1 MGGGF
6 PEPRRSSA
14 KDVRDVPEN
23 PDTHRPTYAVSRT
36 GLVND
41 QSTRRTAA
49 QIHSAL
55 ISFPVHRRSRQPSH
69 CDFRTIGY

>member
-1 MGGGF
+1 MGVAGA
-6 PEPRRSSA
+6 RRSSA

-23 PDTHRPTYAVSRT
+23 PDTHRPTCAVSRT
-36 GLVND
+36 GFVD
-41 QSTRRTAA
+41 EQSTRRTAV

-69 CDFRTIGY
+69 CDFRTIGH